1 MFSVDIT
8 LEEFKKATI
17 TGHLYLWLRK
27 TRTEKSRDDDD
38 DDDDD
43 DDETVAFEKIRFQ
56 KNSRLH

>member
-38 DDDDD
+38 DDD
-43 DDETVAFEKIRFQ
+43 ETVAFEKIRFQ

>member
-38 DDDDD
+38 DD
-43 DDETVAFEKIRFQ
+43 ETVAFEKIRFQ